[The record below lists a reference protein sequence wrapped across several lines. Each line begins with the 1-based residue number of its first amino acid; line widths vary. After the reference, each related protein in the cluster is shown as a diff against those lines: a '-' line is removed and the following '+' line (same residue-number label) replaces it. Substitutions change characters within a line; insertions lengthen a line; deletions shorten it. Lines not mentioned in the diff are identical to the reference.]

1 MKTLVSVFAWWRRT
15 GRAPP
20 AEKGDGWKTEAP
32 LKEKWKTGLKEG
44 TKQKE
49 VANKKT
55 F

>member
-1 MKTLVSVFAWWRRT
+1 MPDGGAL
-15 GRAPP
+15 
-20 AEKGDGWKTEAP
+20 AELLLLKRKRSEKSRSDGWKTEAP

-49 VANKKT
+49 VANKKA